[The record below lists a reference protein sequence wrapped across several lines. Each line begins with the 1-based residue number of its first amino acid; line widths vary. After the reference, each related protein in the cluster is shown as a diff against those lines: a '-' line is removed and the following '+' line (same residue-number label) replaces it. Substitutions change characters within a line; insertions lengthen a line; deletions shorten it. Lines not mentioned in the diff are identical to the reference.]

1 MAVCGLHMRGMVLEP
16 QMTGLGAIFVEEAVT
31 APKYQ
36 LFQLP
41 TAPPKPGLVRVREG
55 GSSMAL
61 ELWEM
66 SADAFGIFT
75 ASIPAPLGIGKI
87 ELVDGRLVSGFVC
100 ESYAVEDALDLTSA
114 GGWRNVMENV

>member
-1 MAVCGLHMRGMVLEP
+1 
-16 QMTGLGAIFVEEAVT
+16 
-31 APKYQ
+31 
-36 LFQLP
+36 
-41 TAPPKPGLVRVREG
+41 
-55 GSSMAL
+55 MAL

-75 ASIPAPLGIGKI
+75 ASIPAPLVGKI

-114 GGWRNVMENV
+114 GGWRNAMQNV